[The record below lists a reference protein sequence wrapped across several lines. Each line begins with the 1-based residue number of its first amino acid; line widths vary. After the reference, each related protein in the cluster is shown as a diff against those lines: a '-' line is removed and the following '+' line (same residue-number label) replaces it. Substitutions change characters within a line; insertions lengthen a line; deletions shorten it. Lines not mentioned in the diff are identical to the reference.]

1 MEVAG
6 IVKDGRI
13 VLTGTVTL
21 PEGAL
26 VRVILETESPGEPF
40 EREPISAEAVE
51 SDLAWATGKRFAP

>member
-6 IVKDGRI
+6 IVKNGQI
-13 VLTGTVTL
+13 VLTSTVTL

-26 VRVILETESPGEPF
+26 VRVILETEAPGEPL
-40 EREPISAEAVE
+40 EREAVSAEAVE